1 MSSATS
7 YEKTFI
13 SIVSWCEKQ
22 TTPRAQE
29 LQFEDV
35 VTEAPETE
43 APPEPTEVGEMSPTA
58 PVVNPPEELD
68 AMQMATWF
76 GWLVLE
82 GGWLDCFLLHLLIY
96 LWYEEHSFGLICEF
110 G

>member
-1 MSSATS
+1 MLLPTK
-7 YEKTFI
+7 KTFI

-22 TTPRAQE
+22 TQE

-43 APPEPTEVGEMSPTA
+43 APPEPTEVGEMSPTS

-68 AMQMATWF
+68 AMQMATWCWKVGVGRWVVRLF
-76 GWLVLE
+76 FNCI
-82 GGWLDCFLLHLLIY
+82 DCLIY
-96 LWYEEHSFGLICEF
+96 LWYEEHIFGWICEF